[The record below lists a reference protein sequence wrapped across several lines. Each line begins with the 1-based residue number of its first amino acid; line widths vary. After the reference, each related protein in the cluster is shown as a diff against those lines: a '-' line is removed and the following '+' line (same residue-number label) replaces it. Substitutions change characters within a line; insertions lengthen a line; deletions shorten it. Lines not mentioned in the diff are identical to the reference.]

1 MARTRGNR
9 RHPADEEF
17 DSEATQS
24 MGNRNQNRNDVNAL
38 AQVLA
43 HALRGVLPQRPP
55 QPQAE
60 SGNEVV
66 AQFRSMAPPTLKGN
80 EGPLG
85 TEEWMRQMERIF
97 NYMRCRDDSKVT
109 CAAFQLI
116 DDAGHWWESETAAL
130 TEEQVRAISWRTFKE
145 KVMGKYFP
153 KAFRKQKEIEL
164 MNLEQGNLTVL
175 EYEQKFTQL
184 ARFAPHLVDTDEKK
198 AWTFEN
204 GLRPEIGG
212 HLAALNITSYSE
224 ILERAQAVASRLK
237 LDISVARSQHTGGK
251 RQWDD
256 RDKKR
261 SNQPEKKPR
270 SNMGDNQ
277 GFVPNKPLCPRCQRH
292 HFGECRYGENV
303 CYRCHKGGHV
313 AMNYPEARRTN
324 APNNNI
330 LTWRNKN
337 NNWGMNQGN
346 NNNNGA
352 RRGEARVY
360 AMNQEEMNGEAQ
372 TMSGILPILNK
383 SALVLFDSG
392 ASHSF
397 IAKRFYEKADVKCVE
412 ETQPLRVSIP
422 SGKAVEIDRLAKGVQ
437 VEIEKIILEAELFI
451 LEMTDFDVILGMDW
465 LSQNH
470 AVIKC
475 RDREVVFQHPGKD
488 QFSFRMNKTRRTPH
502 IISAMKAVNMMKK
515 ADCQACLVNVMSSTP
530 ADLKIEDIPV
540 VREYPEV
547 FPEDVTGIPPD
558 RQVEFTIDL
567 IPGAT
572 PISKAPYRM
581 APPELEEL
589 KIQIQELLD
598 KGFIRP
604 SVSPWG
610 APVLFVKKKDGTM
623 RMCIDYRELN
633 KLTIKNKY
641 PLPRIED
648 LFDQL
653 KGAGVF
659 SKIDLRSGYHQLRV
673 KESDILK
680 TAF

>member
-1 MARTRGNR
+1 
-9 RHPADEEF
+9 
-17 DSEATQS
+17 
-24 MGNRNQNRNDVNAL
+24 
-38 AQVLA
+38 
-43 HALRGVLPQRPP
+43 
-55 QPQAE
+55 
-60 SGNEVV
+60 
-66 AQFRSMAPPTLKGN
+66 MAPPTLKGN

-85 TEEWMRQMERIF
+85 TEEWIRQMECIF

-145 KVMGKYFP
+145 RVMGKYFP

-164 MNLEQGNLTVL
+164 MNLKQGNLTVL
-175 EYEQKFTQL
+175 EYERKFTQL
-184 ARFAPHLVDTDEKK
+184 ARFTPHLVDTDEKK
-198 AWTFEN
+198 AWRFEN

-237 LDISVARSQHTGGK
+237 LDNSIARPQHTGGK

-277 GFVPNKPLCPRCQRH
+277 GFMPNKPLCPRCQRH
-292 HFGECRYGENV
+292 HFGECRYGEN
-303 CYRCHKGGHV
+303 
-313 AMNYPEARRTN
+313 
-324 APNNNI
+324 
-330 LTWRNKN
+330 NKN

-346 NNNNGA
+346 NNNNNDA

-372 TMSGILPILNK
+372 TMSG
-383 SALVLFDSG
+383 
-392 ASHSF
+392 
-397 IAKRFYEKADVKCVE
+397 
-412 ETQPLRVSIP
+412 
-422 SGKAVEIDRLAKGVQ
+422 KAVEIDRLAKGVL
-437 VEIEKIILEAELFI
+437 VEIGKRTLEAELFI
-451 LEMTDFDVILGMDW
+451 LEMMDFDVILGMDW

-488 QFSFRMNKTRRTPH
+488 QFSFRGNKTRRTPH

-515 ADCQACLVNVMSSTP
+515 VDCQACLVNVMSSTP

-567 IPGAT
+567 LPGAT

-581 APPELEEL
+581 APPKLEEL

-598 KGFIRP
+598 KGFIHP

-610 APVLFVKKKDGTM
+610 APVLFVKKKDETM

-659 SKIDLRSGYHQLRV
+659 SKIDLRSAVFMDLMNRVFHQYLDKFV
-673 KESDILK
+673 IVFIDDILVYSRDQSQYEEHLGLVLEALQK
-680 TAF
+680 EKLYAKFSKCEFWLDRVVFLGHVVSAQGIEVDPSKVEAVHN